1 MDKNLYLFKYY
12 NMEKSDFVKLVKEKY
27 HVEGK
32 ECYECNVMRINS
44 DGTGQVMQGYV
55 VDDYFIDAET
65 LQVFNKSYFNL
76 VNNIEDHENI

>member
-1 MDKNLYLFKYY
+1 
-12 NMEKSDFVKLVKEKY
+12 MEKSDFVKLVKEKY

-32 ECYECNVMRINS
+32 ECYKCNVMRINS

-76 VNNIEDHENI
+76 VNNIEDYENI